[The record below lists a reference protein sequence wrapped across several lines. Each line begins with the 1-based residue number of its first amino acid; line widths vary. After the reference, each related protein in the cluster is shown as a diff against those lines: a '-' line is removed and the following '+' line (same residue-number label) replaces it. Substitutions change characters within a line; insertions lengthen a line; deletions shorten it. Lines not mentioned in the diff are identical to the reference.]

1 MRLVL
6 QRVMQAS
13 ISIDENCT
21 AKINKGLLTLVGFEA
36 QDTLEDLS
44 WAANKLLNLRIFDDT
59 QGVMNLSIGEV
70 NGEILVVSQF
80 TLYAQTKKGNR
91 PSYIRSAPPE
101 IAEPLYETFIQLI
114 NKNFQK
120 PVKTGTFGEDMQV
133 GLINDGPITIWID
146 TKNKE

>member
-1 MRLVL
+1 MRLVI

-59 QGVMNLSIGEV
+59 QG
-70 NGEILVVSQF
+70 
-80 TLYAQTKKGNR
+80 
-91 PSYIRSAPPE
+91 
-101 IAEPLYETFIQLI
+101 
-114 NKNFQK
+114 
-120 PVKTGTFGEDMQV
+120 
-133 GLINDGPITIWID
+133 
-146 TKNKE
+146 